1 MRKYLLLIYVQFLM
15 INGFAQPYS
24 GTIFVDPDII
34 TESDASALES
44 VSYVGQGMRTI
55 FDRRVNDWITVN
67 AFLFDV
73 TWNDGLASEAVVN
86 PEFSSVSAAQTEAE
100 KYGFS
105 IGQLPYCLRIDVD
118 EIWINQGVEAFGGGN
133 NSILIHTGQT
143 VLYEADGILEETLVH
158 EAAHTSLDA
167 THAASSGWLQAQT
180 LDGGFISEYAEEFPD
195 REDIA
200 ESFLMWLAVRYRL
213 DRISSQNENLITTAI
228 PNRLNYFDNINC
240 ILSPFEVE
248 DDDDTGLTL
257 NTIGDQESK
266 VQIFPNPVKSHLFV
280 TLPQSLEFHMSVF
293 NMNGKKIFEYEIDK
307 ETNLDFT
314 ELPDGIYLLVL
325 KSESIT
331 INHRIIKLDK

>member
-1 MRKYLLLIYVQFLM
+1 MLLIYVQFLM

-44 VSYVGQGMRTI
+44 VSYAGQGMRTI

-86 PEFSSVSAAQTEAE
+86 PEFSSVGAARTEVE

-167 THAASSGWLQAQT
+167 AHATSSGWLQAQT

-280 TLPQSLEFHMSVF
+280 TPPQSSEFHMSVF
-293 NMNGKKIFEYEIDK
+293 NMNGKKILEYEIDK

-331 INHRIIKLDK
+331 INHRIIKHDK